1 MELQAKPFGISERLN
16 ELVNNLSEM
25 QRTLQ
30 KGKKE
35 IELSNVSFVTP
46 LSILPLAVYANNNN
60 MTINCTEDPYR
71 DACSYLNT
79 ICFQQGVTEFQKED
93 KRYLPITRLSTAE
106 GCKLLGEYEDRMLS
120 QTGIEK
126 VVLKH
131 LTSELVNNV
140 REHALVNQYWLLA
153 QTYKTTHLI
162 VEIVLADCGIG
173 YKDSYKDTRFEVEDD
188 ASAII
193 NALEGRSSKT
203 ELSGRGFGIP
213 SIVRIFA
220 GALSG
225 KLIIMSGE
233 SMIYYKDGKRK
244 ELQLESYWQGAL
256 VGINFTPK
264 PIDIYKYIE

>member
-1 MELQAKPFGISERLN
+1 MELKAKPFGISDRLH
-16 ELVNNLSEM
+16 ELINNLSEM
-25 QRTLQ
+25 QNAFQ
-30 KGKKE
+30 KGKEE
-35 IELSNVSFVTP
+35 IELSTVNFVTP
-46 LSILPLAVYANNNN
+46 ISILPLAVYANNNG
-60 MTINCTEDPYR
+60 MRINTTEDPYS
-71 DACSYLNT
+71 DACSYLDT
-79 ICFQQGVTEFQKED
+79 ICFQQGVTEFQKEN
-93 KRYLPITRLSTAE
+93 KRYLPITRLPTTES
-106 GCKLLGEYEDRMLS
+106 CKLLGEYEDRMLS
-120 QTGIEK
+120 QTGVEK

-140 REHALVNQYWLLA
+140 REHAQVNQYWLLA

-162 VEIVLADCGIG
+162 VEIVLADCGMG
-173 YKDSYKDTRFEVEDD
+173 YKNSYKGSRFEVEDD

-203 ELSGRGFGIP
+203 ELNGRGFGIP

-233 SMIYYKDGKRK
+233 SMMYYKDGKRK
-244 ELQLESYWQGAL
+244 ELPLKSYWQGAL